1 MLKTLSQT
9 EKTCLIAARQLNLY
23 SNVADDVSTVLAVV
37 VLAASGKG
45 RL

>member
-9 EKTCLIAARQLNLY
+9 EKTCLIAARQLYLY
-23 SNVADDVSTVLAVV
+23 SNVADDVSTVLVVV
-37 VLAASGKG
+37 VLAATGKE